1 MKYLTLILFALA
13 IVVFAGCEAQNPVCT
28 HNFCF
33 VGEAFPRSELEA
45 GQPFDEV
52 DIDDSIIFTKIITWE
67 TPIPRPATQEKQPD
81 SGTLA
86 DIVADVAAGNKTYAG
101 KMVTITAT
109 VTRDV
114 STFNNRDAIALN
126 TNNEDVV
133 FFVSSDGNPKLLEN
147 YKVDESYT
155 FDLFVLNIT
164 DPDPDFPQHGIFAG
178 YSTARISASIN
189 TVVADVAAG
198 GRSYISKI
206 VSLTGI
212 VESPAEVF
220 IDTSDTIS
228 LLTNNT
234 KVIFF
239 VSNWTASPNIMAKYK
254 KGSSY
259 DFDVF
264 IRTIDKRGDNYYV
277 QSYIVLD

>member
-1 MKYLTLILFALA
+1 M
-13 IVVFAGCEAQNPVCT
+13 
-28 HNFCF
+28 
-33 VGEAFPRSELEA
+33 
-45 GQPFDEV
+45 
-52 DIDDSIIFTKIITWE
+52 
-67 TPIPRPATQEKQPD
+67 
-81 SGTLA
+81 TLA

-101 KMVTITAT
+101 KIITITAT
-109 VTRDV
+109 VATDV
-114 STFNNRDAIALN
+114 SAFNNRDAITLN

-147 YKVDESYT
+147 YKVDASYT

-178 YSTARISASIN
+178 YSTEKVSVSIN
-189 TVVADVAAG
+189 TVVADVATG
-198 GRSYISKI
+198 SRNYVSKI

-212 VESPAEVF
+212 VDSPAEIF

-228 LLTNNT
+228 LLTNNAN
-234 KVIFF
+234 VIFF
-239 VSNWTASPNIMAKYK
+239 VSNWAAPPNIMAKYK
-254 KGSSY
+254 RGASY